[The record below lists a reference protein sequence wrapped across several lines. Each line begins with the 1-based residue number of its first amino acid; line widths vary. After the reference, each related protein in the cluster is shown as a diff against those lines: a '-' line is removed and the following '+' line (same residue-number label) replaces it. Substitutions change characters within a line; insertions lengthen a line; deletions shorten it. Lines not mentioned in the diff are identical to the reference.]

1 MTTQKKNSRLSA
13 RAILCQV
20 LGMLMAL
27 TVALPSAA
35 GDARTVY
42 AEAVDSV
49 VSIHVDRP
57 RADAFGS
64 GVVVGKNVVVT
75 NCHVIEGHTA
85 IQVKQSADAE
95 SQDGFL
101 MDAVDVF
108 GDEEGDVCLLF
119 VEELSVSPAPPVVKL
134 GAARALE
141 IGEKVYAIGAPKEY
155 ELSLTGGIVSQLW
168 YRQFDAGITAP
179 EIQTDADILGGSS
192 GGGLFNEDGELVGIT
207 TATDVGRIDRTEL
220 TFAMPVELVAEL
232 LARGSLEVK
241 DGRVAAALAA
251 ALRHHAGV
259 GNVQAQ
265 FDLGWFYHNIDA
277 DNKIARYQLT
287 DGERWL
293 VDSSP
298 DLFNR
303 LANMKAAEWY
313 THAAEQGHVN
323 AQYNLADMYD
333 RGVGVDESGDKI
345 AAAHWFEQVVNAEH
359 YELSPFA
366 ARHLGWYHENGQV
379 EIEHGED
386 ATPEEKAAAAE
397 EYTDYLFDTAARGF
411 LALAENGELDSEGQ
425 YYLAELHKEGKGV
438 EQSDRE
444 AYIWFFISA
453 ENGDEDAAKEVAEMR
468 EEYDADDLRDAEAD
482 AKKRMEEMNSEE

>member
-1 MTTQKKNSRLSA
+1 MTTQKKNSRLSV
-13 RAILCQV
+13 RAILCQM

-35 GDARTVY
+35 GDAKSVY
-42 AEAVDSV
+42 AESV
-49 VSIHVDRP
+49 GSIVSIHVDKP
-57 RADAFGS
+57 RYEGFSGS
-64 GVVVGKNVVVT
+64 GVVIGKNVVAT
-75 NCHVIEGHTA
+75 NCHVIEAHTA
-85 IQVKQSADAE
+85 IRVKQAADAE
-95 SQDGFL
+95 AQEGFF
-101 MDAVDVF
+101 MDAHYAF

-119 VEELSVSPAPPVVKL
+119 VAGLSAPPAPPIVKL
-134 GAARALE
+134 GAADALE
-141 IGEKVYAIGAPKEY
+141 RGQRVYAIGAPAEH
-155 ELSLTGGIVSQLW
+155 ELSITGGIVSQLRDW
-168 YRQFDAGITAP
+168 PFDAGIVAP
-179 EIQTDADILGGSS
+179 QIQTDTDILGGSS

-207 TATDVGRIDRTEL
+207 TSTNISEDKTEL
-220 TFAMPVELVAEL
+220 SFAMPVELVAEL
-232 LARGSLEVK
+232 LAQGSVEVK
-241 DGRVAAALAA
+241 DGVVAAALAD

-265 FDLGWFYHNIDA
+265 FDLGWFY
-277 DNKIARYQLT
+277 DNVDVSGEVARYQLT

-303 LANMKAAEWY
+303 LVDMKAVEWY
-313 THAAEQGHVN
+313 THAAEQGHAI
-323 AQYNLADMYD
+323 AQYNLAFMYHD
-333 RGVGVDESGDKI
+333 GTGAGEDKST
-345 AAAHWFEQVVNAEH
+345 AAHWFERVVNAER
-359 YELSPFA
+359 YGLSPFA
-366 ARHLGWYHENGQV
+366 ARHLGWLYDNGQV
-379 EIEHGED
+379 EIEHGEV
-386 ATPEEKAAAAE
+386 ATAKEKAAATE
-397 EYTDYLFDTAARGF
+397 EYTGYLFDTAARGF